1 MVRREA
7 EQRIEGT
14 FPPNS
19 KNFYFFA
26 EDKMAKKWQKVAT
39 VATSAVLA
47 CSLVVGMTACNKG
60 EQPYEIEKR
69 ASTGWEDE
77 REYTYNTYTAQLP
90 AVWTQLNTKDAADME
105 IISYINSSFYEYDY
119 AYDENGEI
127 VPGGFE
133 VEYSAAT
140 DLEDVTAKYAGRYG
154 IPEDATAGKAFA
166 ITLRND
172 LKWDD
177 GTPIHAEDFV
187 YTMSQQLSPNYLFA
201 EASNYYSGNY
211 IIHNAQNY
219 VYQGQENVPTSCMV
233 VAGSQYQTVV
243 ADSDGVLHRDT
254 VDGATIYVAL
264 TAASDWSTKPL
275 TAYVQAGYIEGDDA
289 DLILSLAEEVN
300 EDGAVPM
307 TEELQSVLDE
317 FCRTYGGGYDNEWQ
331 EFCFYYY
338 TYPKMDFSEVGF
350 FVGEN
355 ENELVIVVDGAL
367 YPLDENGDLAYGAAY
382 YLESFPLVKR
392 DLWEKLENRTTTPWT
407 NTYGTAKVENIAS
420 WGPYKLTEYQSGVT
434 YTLERNEEWYGY
446 GLEQYALQYQTD
458 RIVTRYVAE
467 WNTAWQSFQL
477 GQFDGISLDPTIISD
492 YRNSQRAYFTPSTAT
507 ACLYLNS
514 IEETYEKGKNIML
527 KYDAFREAIS
537 LSLDREDFCA
547 QCSPSSLASLGYLN
561 DMYYYDV
568 EHGGVYRETDQ
579 AKTAI
584 LKAYGAVENEDG
596 SWTVGSVT
604 YDDIDEA
611 EAAITGYNVTLARE
625 KMTEAY
631 EAAKA
636 AGDYT
641 DGDPIV
647 LTYGITEQSASV
659 ERQRTFYQNAFN
671 AATEGTP
678 LEGKIT
684 IEYFMMSDAN
694 WDKEFMDGKYDIA
707 SAGWQNAP
715 FDPFYLLGSS
725 QIGSDRFQKGW
736 DPDTVTLTLDVK
748 GGEGQQSFED
758 LTMTLTEWNECLQ
771 ALSGCRYDFKNYPIE
786 TKLEIL
792 AAEETA
798 VLQTYWGIPVRS
810 VYEGSL
816 MSYKVDYIN
825 YEYNTFMG
833 YGGVRYM
840 SYNFDDTEWAAFV
853 AEKGTLNYTF

>member
-1 MVRREA
+1 
-7 EQRIEGT
+7 
-14 FPPNS
+14 
-19 KNFYFFA
+19 
-26 EDKMAKKWQKVAT
+26 MAKQWQKVAAI
-39 VATSAVLA
+39 ATSAVLA
-47 CSLVVGMTACNKG
+47 CGLVVGMTACKKE
-60 EQPYEIEKR
+60 EQPYDIEKR

-90 AVWTQLNTKDAADME
+90 AVWTDVNTSDAADME
-105 IISYINSSFYEYDY
+105 IIGYINSSFYEYDY
-119 AYDENGEI
+119 QYDANGEI

-140 DLEDVTAKYAGRYG
+140 KLEDVTTRYAGQYG
-154 IPEDATAGKAFA
+154 IPADATEGLAFA
-166 ITLRND
+166 ITLRDD
-172 LKWDD
+172 LRWDD

-187 YTMSQQLSPNYLFA
+187 YTMSQQLSPNYLFQQ
-201 EASNYYSGNY
+201 ASNYYSGNY

-219 VYQGQENVPTSCMV
+219 VYQGQSGWFPAHTPYSVFEESLYDHLVFTLGNSTENKEAYGGAV
-233 VAGSQYQTVV
+233 VSFRTGMGFP
-243 ADSDGVLHRDT
+243 DS
-254 VDGATIYVAL
+254 Y
-264 TAASDWSTKPL
+264 AASDVAT
-275 TAYVQAGYIEGDDA
+275 YITTNGVNTVVDA
-289 DLILSLAEEVN
+289 TVEEVLALEGKTYSQIIADDVLKATWEKVLGCWKTVDN
-300 EDGAVPM
+300 
-307 TEELQSVLDE
+307 EELDFFVVE
-317 FCRTYGGGYDNEWQ
+317 
-331 EFCFYYY
+331 Y
-338 TYPKMDFSEVGF
+338 TYPEMDFSEVGY

-355 ENELVIVVDGAL
+355 ENELVIALDGPL

-382 YLESFPLVKR
+382 YFESFPLVKR
-392 DLWEKLENRTTTPWT
+392 DLWEKLEDRSATPWT
-407 NTYGTAKVENIAS
+407 NAYGTSKVENIAS

-446 GLEQYALQYQTD
+446 GLDQYALQYQTD
-458 RIVTRYVAE
+458 RIVTRYIPE

-477 GQFDGISLDPTIISD
+477 GQVDGISLDPTIISD

-527 KYDAFREAIS
+527 KYDAFREALS

-547 QCSPSSLASLGYLN
+547 QCSPSSMASLGYLN

-568 EHGGVYRETDQ
+568 ENGAVYRDTEQ
-579 AKTAI
+579 AKTSI
-584 LKAYGAVENEDG
+584 LNSYGAVENEDG

-611 EAAITGYNVTLARE
+611 EAVVTGYNVTLARE

-659 ERQRTFYQNAFN
+659 ERQKNFYQNAFN

-684 IEYFMMSDAN
+684 IEYFMMSSAN
-694 WDKEFMDGKYDIA
+694 WDQQFLNGEYDIA

-725 QIGSDRFQKGW
+725 QIWEENRFQQGW

-748 GGEGQQSFED
+748 GGEGQESYED
-758 LTMTLTEWNECLQ
+758 LTMTLTQWDACLQ
-771 ALSGCRYDFKNYPIE
+771 GLSDGMYNFKNYPIE

-798 VLQTYWGIPVRS
+798 ILQTYWGIPIRS

-816 MSYKVDYIN
+816 MGYKVDYIT

-840 SYNFDDTEWAAFV
+840 SYNFDDTEWQAFL

>member
-1 MVRREA
+1 
-7 EQRIEGT
+7 
-14 FPPNS
+14 
-19 KNFYFFA
+19 
-26 EDKMAKKWQKVAT
+26 MAKKWQKVAA

-47 CSLVVGMTACNKG
+47 CGLVVGMTACNKG

-69 ASTGWEDE
+69 VSTGWEDE

-127 VPGGFE
+127 VPGGFD

-219 VYQGQENVPTSCMV
+219 VYQGQ
-233 VAGSQYQTVV
+233 
-243 ADSDGVLHRDT
+243 SDYFDNGLLGYTFEDLVLSGD
-254 VDGATIYVAL
+254 VYKLGGQDCYIAL
-264 TAASDWSTKPL
+264 KSPL
-275 TAYVQAGYIEGDDA
+275 EWTGGNTLDDYVQAYGSAYFGVEAYEKLAALA
-289 DLILSLAEEVN
+289 D
-300 EDGAVPM
+300 EDGNVKPTQEAVNLLTQVITAVPAWDE
-307 TEELQSVLDE
+307 TETEIVN
-317 FCRTYGGGYDNEWQ
+317 YMYA
-331 EFCFYYY
+331 YY

>member
-1 MVRREA
+1 
-7 EQRIEGT
+7 
-14 FPPNS
+14 
-19 KNFYFFA
+19 
-26 EDKMAKKWQKVAT
+26 MAKQWQKVAAI
-39 VATSAVLA
+39 ATSAVLA
-47 CSLVVGMTACNKG
+47 CGFVVGMTACKKE
-60 EQPYEIEKR
+60 EQPYDIEKR

-90 AVWTQLNTKDAADME
+90 AVWTDVNTSDAADME
-105 IISYINSSFYEYDY
+105 IITYINSSFYEYDY
-119 AYDENGEI
+119 QYDANGEI

-140 DLEDVTAKYAGRYG
+140 KLEDVTTRYAGQYG
-154 IPEDATAGKAFA
+154 IPADATEGLAFA
-166 ITLRND
+166 ITLRDD
-172 LKWDD
+172 LRWDD

-187 YTMSQQLSPNYLFA
+187 YTMSQQLSPNYLFQQ
-201 EASNYYSGNY
+201 ASNYYSGNY

-219 VYQGQENVPTSCMV
+219 VYQGQSDYFDNYGLLGYTFEDLALSGDTYKLGGQDCYIALKSSLAW
-233 VAGSQYQTVV
+233 AGGNTLDAYVKQF
-243 ADSDGVLHRDT
+243 
-254 VDGATIYVAL
+254 GATYFDVDAYEKLAAL
-264 TAASDWSTKPL
+264 ADEKGNVKPTQEAIDLLTQVITAVEAWGET
-275 TAYVQAGYIEGDDA
+275 QA
-289 DLILSLAEEVN
+289 EVVN
-300 EDGAVPM
+300 YMYA
-307 TEELQSVLDE
+307 
-317 FCRTYGGGYDNEWQ
+317 
-331 EFCFYYY
+331 YY
-338 TYPKMDFSEVGF
+338 TYPEMDFSEVGY

-355 ENELVIVVDGAL
+355 ENELVIALDGPL

-382 YLESFPLVKR
+382 YFESFPLVKR
-392 DLWEKLENRTTTPWT
+392 DLWEKLEDRSATPWT
-407 NTYGTAKVENIAS
+407 NAYGTSKVENIAS

-446 GLEQYALQYQTD
+446 GLDQYALQYQTD

-477 GQFDGISLDPTIISD
+477 GQFDGVSLDATIISD
-492 YRNSQRAYFTPSTAT
+492 YRNSERAYFTPSTAT

-527 KYDAFREAIS
+527 KYDAFREALS
-537 LSLDREDFCA
+537 LSIDREEFCA
-547 QCSPSSLASLGYLN
+547 TCSPSSMAALGYLN

-568 EHGGVYRETDQ
+568 ENGGVYRDTDQ

-641 DGDPIV
+641 DGDSIV

-684 IEYFMMSDAN
+684 VEYFMMSDAT
-694 WDKEFMDGKYDIA
+694 WDQQFMNGEYDIA

-715 FDPFYLLGSS
+715 FDPFYLLGAT
-725 QIGSDRFQKGW
+725 QVWDENRFQQGW

-748 GGEGQQSFED
+748 GGEGQESYED
-758 LTMTLTEWNECLQ
+758 LTMTLTEWDACLQ
-771 ALSGCRYDFKNYPIE
+771 GLSDGRYNFKNYPIE

-798 VLQTYWGIPVRS
+798 ILQTYWGIPLRS
-810 VYEGSL
+810 VYDASL
-816 MSYKVDYIN
+816 MGYKVEYIS

-853 AEKGTLNYTF
+853 EEKGGTLNYTF

>member
-1 MVRREA
+1 
-7 EQRIEGT
+7 
-14 FPPNS
+14 
-19 KNFYFFA
+19 
-26 EDKMAKKWQKVAT
+26 MAKQWQKVAAI
-39 VATSAVLA
+39 ATSAVLA
-47 CSLVVGMTACNKG
+47 CGFVVGMTACKKE
-60 EQPYEIEKR
+60 EQPYDIEKR

-90 AVWTQLNTKDAADME
+90 AVWTDVNTSDAADME
-105 IISYINSSFYEYDY
+105 IIAYINSSFYEYDY
-119 AYDENGEI
+119 QYDANGEI

-140 DLEDVTAKYAGRYG
+140 KLEDVTTRYAGQYG
-154 IPEDATAGKAFA
+154 IPADATEGLAFA
-166 ITLRND
+166 ITLRDD
-172 LKWDD
+172 LRWDD

-187 YTMSQQLSPNYLFA
+187 YTMSQQLSPNYLFQQ
-201 EASNYYSGNY
+201 ASNYYSGNY

-219 VYQGQENVPTSCMV
+219 VYQGQSDYFDNYGLLGYTFEDLALSGDTYKLGGQDCYIALKSSLAW
-233 VAGSQYQTVV
+233 AGGNTLDAYVKQF
-243 ADSDGVLHRDT
+243 
-254 VDGATIYVAL
+254 GATYFDVDAYEKLAAL
-264 TAASDWSTKPL
+264 ADEKGNVKPTQEAIDLLTQVITAVEAWGET
-275 TAYVQAGYIEGDDA
+275 QA
-289 DLILSLAEEVN
+289 EVVN
-300 EDGAVPM
+300 YMYA
-307 TEELQSVLDE
+307 
-317 FCRTYGGGYDNEWQ
+317 
-331 EFCFYYY
+331 YY
-338 TYPKMDFSEVGF
+338 TYPEMDFSEVGY

-355 ENELVIVVDGAL
+355 ENELVIALDGPL

-382 YLESFPLVKR
+382 YFESFPLVKR
-392 DLWEKLENRTTTPWT
+392 DLWEKLEDRSATPWT
-407 NTYGTAKVENIAS
+407 NAYGTSKVENIAS

-446 GLEQYALQYQTD
+446 GLDQYALQYQTD

-477 GQFDGISLDPTIISD
+477 GQFDGVSLDATIISD
-492 YRNSQRAYFTPSTAT
+492 YRNSERAYFTPSTAT

-527 KYDAFREAIS
+527 KYDAFREALS
-537 LSLDREDFCA
+537 LSIDREEFCA
-547 QCSPSSLASLGYLN
+547 TCSPSSMAALGYLN

-568 EHGGVYRETDQ
+568 ENGGVYRDTDQ

-641 DGDPIV
+641 DGDSIV

-684 IEYFMMSDAN
+684 VEYFMMSDAT
-694 WDKEFMDGKYDIA
+694 WDQQFMNGEYDIA

-715 FDPFYLLGSS
+715 FDPFYLLGAT
-725 QIGSDRFQKGW
+725 QVWDENRFQQGW

-748 GGEGQQSFED
+748 GGEGQESYED
-758 LTMTLTEWNECLQ
+758 LTMTLTEWDACLQ
-771 ALSGCRYDFKNYPIE
+771 GLSDGRYNFKNYPIE

-798 VLQTYWGIPVRS
+798 ILQTYWGIPLRS
-810 VYEGSL
+810 VYDANL
-816 MSYKVDYIN
+816 MGYKVEYIS

-853 AEKGTLNYTF
+853 EEKGGTLNYTF

>member
-1 MVRREA
+1 
-7 EQRIEGT
+7 
-14 FPPNS
+14 
-19 KNFYFFA
+19 
-26 EDKMAKKWQKVAT
+26 MAKQWQKVAAI
-39 VATSAVLA
+39 ATSAVLA
-47 CSLVVGMTACNKG
+47 CGLVVGMTACKDE
-60 EQPYEIEKR
+60 EQPYDIEKR

-77 REYTYNTYTAQLP
+77 REYTYNTYTAQMP
-90 AVWTQLNTKDAADME
+90 AVWTEVNTSDAADME
-105 IISYINSSFYEYDY
+105 IIGYINSSFYEYDY
-119 AYDENGEI
+119 QYDANGEI

-140 DLEDVTAKYAGRYG
+140 KLEDVTTRYAGQYG
-154 IPEDATAGKAFA
+154 IPADATEGLAFA
-166 ITLRND
+166 ITLRDD
-172 LKWDD
+172 LRWDD

-187 YTMSQQLSPNYLFA
+187 YTMSQQLSPNYLFQQ
-201 EASNYYSGNY
+201 ASNYYSGNY

-219 VYQGQENVPTSCMV
+219 VYQGQSDYFDNYGLLGYTFEDLALSGDTYKLGGQDCYIALKSSLAW
-233 VAGSQYQTVV
+233 AGGNTLDAYVKQF
-243 ADSDGVLHRDT
+243 
-254 VDGATIYVAL
+254 GATYFDVDAYEKLAAL
-264 TAASDWSTKPL
+264 ADEKGNVKPTQEAIDLL
-275 TAYVQAGYIEGDDA
+275 TQVIT
-289 DLILSLAEEVN
+289 
-300 EDGAVPM
+300 AVPDWGETQAEVVNYM
-307 TEELQSVLDE
+307 
-317 FCRTYGGGYDNEWQ
+317 YA
-331 EFCFYYY
+331 YY
-338 TYPKMDFSEVGF
+338 TYPEMDFSEVGY

-355 ENELVIVVDGAL
+355 ENELVIALDGPL

-382 YLESFPLVKR
+382 YFESFPLVKR
-392 DLWEKLENRTTTPWT
+392 DLWEKLEDRSATPWT
-407 NTYGTAKVENIAS
+407 NAYGTSKVENIAS

-446 GLEQYALQYQTD
+446 GLDQYALQYQTD

-477 GQFDGISLDPTIISD
+477 GQFDGVSLDATIISD
-492 YRNSQRAYFTPSTAT
+492 YRNSERAYFTPSTAT

-514 IEETYEKGKNIML
+514 IEETYEKGENIML
-527 KYDAFREAIS
+527 KYDAFREALS
-537 LSLDREDFCA
+537 LSIDREEFCA
-547 QCSPSSLASLGYLN
+547 TCSPSSMAALGYLN

-568 EHGGVYRETDQ
+568 ENGGVYRDTEQ

-596 SWTVGSVT
+596 TWTVGSVT

-684 IEYFMMSDAN
+684 IEYFMMSDAT
-694 WDKEFMDGKYDIA
+694 WDQQFMNGEYDIA

-715 FDPFYLLGSS
+715 FDPFYLLGAT
-725 QIGSDRFQKGW
+725 QVWDENRFQQGW

-748 GGEGQQSFED
+748 GGEGQESYED
-758 LTMTLTEWNECLQ
+758 LSMTLTEWDACLQ
-771 ALSGCRYDFKNYPIE
+771 GLSDGRYNFKNYPIE

-798 VLQTYWGIPVRS
+798 ILQTYWGIPLRS
-810 VYEGSL
+810 VYDASL
-816 MSYKVDYIN
+816 MGYKVEYIS

-853 AEKGTLNYTF
+853 EEKGGTLNYTF

>member
-1 MVRREA
+1 
-7 EQRIEGT
+7 
-14 FPPNS
+14 
-19 KNFYFFA
+19 
-26 EDKMAKKWQKVAT
+26 MAKQWQKVAAI
-39 VATSAVLA
+39 ATSAVLA
-47 CSLVVGMTACNKG
+47 CGLVVGMTACKEE
-60 EQPYEIEKR
+60 EQPYDIEKR

-77 REYTYNTYTAQLP
+77 REYTYNTYTAQMP
-90 AVWTQLNTKDAADME
+90 AVWTELNTSDAADME
-105 IISYINSSFYEYDY
+105 IIGYINSSFYEYDY
-119 AYDENGEI
+119 QYDANGEI

-140 DLEDVTAKYAGRYG
+140 KLEDVTTRYAGQYG
-154 IPEDATAGKAFA
+154 IPADATEGLAFA
-166 ITLRND
+166 ITLRDD
-172 LKWDD
+172 LRWDD

-187 YTMSQQLSPNYLFA
+187 YTMSQQLSPNYLFQQ
-201 EASNYYSGNY
+201 ASNYYSGNY

-219 VYQGQENVPTSCMV
+219 VYQGQSGWFPAHTPYSVFEESLYDHLVFTLGNSTENKEAYGGAV
-233 VAGSQYQTVV
+233 VSFRTGMGFP
-243 ADSDGVLHRDT
+243 DS
-254 VDGATIYVAL
+254 Y
-264 TAASDWSTKPL
+264 AASDVAT
-275 TAYVQAGYIEGDDA
+275 YITTNGVNTVVDATVDEILALQGKTYSQIIADDA
-289 DLILSLAEEVN
+289 LKATWEKVLGCWKTVDN
-300 EDGAVPM
+300 
-307 TEELQSVLDE
+307 EELDFFVVE
-317 FCRTYGGGYDNEWQ
+317 
-331 EFCFYYY
+331 Y
-338 TYPKMDFSEVGF
+338 TYPEMDFSEVGY

-355 ENELVIVVDGAL
+355 ENELVIALDGPL

-382 YLESFPLVKR
+382 YFESFPLVKR
-392 DLWEKLENRTTTPWT
+392 DLWEKLEDRSATPWT
-407 NTYGTAKVENIAS
+407 NAYGTSKVENIAS

-446 GLEQYALQYQTD
+446 GLDQYALQYQTD

-477 GQFDGISLDPTIISD
+477 GQFDGVSLDATIISD
-492 YRNSQRAYFTPSTAT
+492 YRNSERAYFTPSTAT

-527 KYDAFREAIS
+527 KYDAFREALS
-537 LSLDREDFCA
+537 LSIDREEFCA
-547 QCSPSSLASLGYLN
+547 TCSPSSMAALGYLN

-568 EHGGVYRETDQ
+568 ENGGVYRDTDQ

-584 LKAYGAVENEDG
+584 LRAYGAVENEDG

-641 DGDPIV
+641 DGDSIV

-684 IEYFMMSDAN
+684 VEYFMMSDAT
-694 WDKEFMDGKYDIA
+694 WDQQFMNGEYDIA

-715 FDPFYLLGSS
+715 FDPFYLLGAT
-725 QIGSDRFQKGW
+725 QVWDENRFQQGW

-748 GGEGQQSFED
+748 GGEGQESYED
-758 LTMTLTEWNECLQ
+758 LTMTLTEWDACLQ
-771 ALSGCRYDFKNYPIE
+771 GLSDGRYNFKNYPIE

-798 VLQTYWGIPVRS
+798 ILQTYWGIPLRS
-810 VYEGSL
+810 VYDASL
-816 MSYKVDYIN
+816 MGYKVEYIS

-853 AEKGTLNYTF
+853 AEKGGTLNYTF

>member
-1 MVRREA
+1 
-7 EQRIEGT
+7 
-14 FPPNS
+14 
-19 KNFYFFA
+19 
-26 EDKMAKKWQKVAT
+26 MAKQWQKVAAI
-39 VATSAVLA
+39 ATSAVLA
-47 CSLVVGMTACNKG
+47 CGFVVGMTACKKE
-60 EQPYEIEKR
+60 EQPYDIEKR

-77 REYTYNTYTAQLP
+77 REYTYNTYTAQMP
-90 AVWTQLNTKDAADME
+90 AVWTDVNTSDAADME
-105 IISYINSSFYEYDY
+105 IIGYINSSFYEYDY
-119 AYDENGEI
+119 EYDANGEI

-140 DLEDVTAKYAGRYG
+140 KLEDVTTRYAGQYG
-154 IPEDATAGKAFA
+154 IPADATEGLAFA
-166 ITLRND
+166 ITLRDD
-172 LKWDD
+172 LRWDD

-187 YTMSQQLSPNYLFA
+187 YTMSQQLSPNYLFQQ
-201 EASNYYSGNY
+201 ASNYYSGNY

-219 VYQGQENVPTSCMV
+219 VYQGQSDYFDNYGLLGYTFEDLALSGDTYKLGGQDCYIALKSSLAW
-233 VAGSQYQTVV
+233 AGGNTLDAYVKQF
-243 ADSDGVLHRDT
+243 
-254 VDGATIYVAL
+254 GATYFDVDAYEKLAAL
-264 TAASDWSTKPL
+264 ADEKGNVKPTQEAIDLLTQVITAVEAWGET
-275 TAYVQAGYIEGDDA
+275 QA
-289 DLILSLAEEVN
+289 EVVN
-300 EDGAVPM
+300 YMYAH
-307 TEELQSVLDE
+307 
-317 FCRTYGGGYDNEWQ
+317 
-331 EFCFYYY
+331 Y
-338 TYPKMDFSEVGF
+338 TYPEMDFSEVGY

-355 ENELVIVVDGAL
+355 ENELVIALDGPL

-382 YLESFPLVKR
+382 YFESFPLVKR
-392 DLWEKLENRTTTPWT
+392 DLWEKLEDRSATPWT
-407 NTYGTAKVENIAS
+407 NAYGTSKVENIAS

-446 GLEQYALQYQTD
+446 GLDQYALQYQTD

-477 GQFDGISLDPTIISD
+477 GQFDGVSLDATIISD
-492 YRNSQRAYFTPSTAT
+492 YRNSERAYFTPSTAT

-527 KYDAFREAIS
+527 KYDAFREALS
-537 LSLDREDFCA
+537 LSIDREEFCA
-547 QCSPSSLASLGYLN
+547 TCSPSSMAALGYLN

-568 EHGGVYRETDQ
+568 ENGGVYRDTDQ

-641 DGDPIV
+641 DGDSIV

-684 IEYFMMSDAN
+684 VEYFMMSDAT
-694 WDKEFMDGKYDIA
+694 WDQQFMNGEYDIA

-715 FDPFYLLGSS
+715 FDPFYLLGAT
-725 QIGSDRFQKGW
+725 QVWDENRFQQGW

-748 GGEGQQSFED
+748 GGEGQESYED
-758 LTMTLTEWNECLQ
+758 LTMTLTEWDACLQ
-771 ALSGCRYDFKNYPIE
+771 GLSDGRYNFKNYPIE

-798 VLQTYWGIPVRS
+798 ILQTYWGIPLRS
-810 VYEGSL
+810 VYDASL
-816 MSYKVDYIN
+816 MGYKVEYIS

-853 AEKGTLNYTF
+853 EEKGGTLNYTF

>member
-1 MVRREA
+1 
-7 EQRIEGT
+7 
-14 FPPNS
+14 
-19 KNFYFFA
+19 
-26 EDKMAKKWQKVAT
+26 MAKQWQKVAAI
-39 VATSAVLA
+39 ATSAVLA
-47 CSLVVGMTACNKG
+47 CGLVVGMTACKDE
-60 EQPYEIEKR
+60 EQPYDIEKR

-90 AVWTQLNTKDAADME
+90 AVWTDVNTSDAADME
-105 IISYINSSFYEYDY
+105 IIGYINSSFYEFNYEYD
-119 AYDENGEI
+119 ANGEI
-127 VPGGFE
+127 VPGGFT
-133 VEYSAAT
+133 VDYSAAT
-140 DLEDVTAKYAGRYG
+140 KLEDVTAKYAGKYG
-154 IPEDATAGKAFA
+154 IPEDATEGLAFA

-172 LKWDD
+172 LRWDD

-187 YTMSQQLSPNYLFA
+187 YTMSQQLSPNYLFQQ
-201 EASNYYSGNY
+201 ASNYYSGNY

-219 VYQGQENVPTSCMV
+219 VYQGQSSYFDARSIIGTYTADVDSEIIFTLASASENEEKLDGGTCYIRAALG
-233 VAGSQYQTVV
+233 AGTASLEQF
-243 ADSDGVLHRDT
+243 
-254 VDGATIYVAL
+254 VDAL
-264 TAASDWSTKPL
+264 QENYEFPSTLDEVKML
-275 TAYVQAGYIEGDDA
+275 EGKT
-289 DLILSLAEEVN
+289 LAEIKADATLNAIWETMLGWWQTEPN
-300 EDGAVPM
+300 
-307 TEELQSVLDE
+307 EELDFFV
-317 FCRTYGGGYDNEWQ
+317 T
-331 EFCFYYY
+331 YY
-338 TYPKMDFSEVGF
+338 TYPQMDFSEVGY

-355 ENELVIVVDGAL
+355 ENELVIALDGPL

-382 YLESFPLVKR
+382 YFESFPLVKR
-392 DLWEKLENRTTTPWT
+392 DLWEKLEDRSATPWT
-407 NTYGTAKVENIAS
+407 NAYGTASVDNIAS

-446 GLEQYALQYQTD
+446 GLDQYALQYQTD

-477 GQFDGISLDPTIISD
+477 GQFDGVSLDATIISD
-492 YRNSQRAYFTPSTAT
+492 YRNSERAYFTPSTAT

-527 KYDAFREAIS
+527 KYDAFREALS
-537 LSLDREDFCA
+537 LSIDREEFCA
-547 QCSPSSLASLGYLN
+547 TCSPSSMAALGYLN

-568 EHGGVYRETDQ
+568 ENGGVYRDTDQ

-641 DGDPIV
+641 DGDSIV

-684 IEYFMMSDAN
+684 VEYFMMSDAT
-694 WDKEFMDGKYDIA
+694 WDQQFMNGEYDIA

-715 FDPFYLLGSS
+715 FDPFYLLGAT
-725 QIGSDRFQKGW
+725 QVWDENRFQQGW
-736 DPDTVTLTLDVK
+736 DPDTVTLTLDIK
-748 GGEGQQSFED
+748 GGEGQESYED
-758 LTMTLTEWNECLQ
+758 LTMTLTEWDACLQ
-771 ALSGCRYDFKNYPIE
+771 GLSDGRYNFKNYPIE

-798 VLQTYWGIPVRS
+798 ILQTYWGIPLRS
-810 VYEGSL
+810 VYDASL
-816 MSYKVDYIN
+816 MGYKVDYIT

-840 SYNFDDTEWAAFV
+840 SYNFDDTEWKAFV
-853 AEKGTLNYTF
+853 EEKGGTLNYTF

>member
-1 MVRREA
+1 
-7 EQRIEGT
+7 
-14 FPPNS
+14 
-19 KNFYFFA
+19 
-26 EDKMAKKWQKVAT
+26 MAKQWQKVAAI
-39 VATSAVLA
+39 ATSAVLA
-47 CSLVVGMTACNKG
+47 CGLVVGMTACKEE
-60 EQPYEIEKR
+60 EQPYDIEKR

-90 AVWTQLNTKDAADME
+90 AVWTDVNTSDAADME
-105 IISYINSSFYEYDY
+105 IIGYINSSFYEYDY
-119 AYDENGEI
+119 QYDANGEI

-140 DLEDVTAKYAGRYG
+140 KLEDVTTRYAGQYG
-154 IPEDATAGKAFA
+154 IPADATEGLAFA
-166 ITLRND
+166 ITLRDD
-172 LKWDD
+172 LRWDD

-187 YTMSQQLSPNYLFA
+187 YTMSQQLSPNYLFQQ
-201 EASNYYSGNY
+201 ASNYYSGNY

-219 VYQGQENVPTSCMV
+219 VYQGQSGWFPAHMPYSVFEESLYDQLVFTLGNSTENEEAYDGSVVTFRTSM
-233 VAGSQYQTVV
+233 GFP
-243 ADSDGVLHRDT
+243 DS
-254 VDGATIYVAL
+254 Y
-264 TAASDWSTKPL
+264 AASDVAT
-275 TAYVQAGYIEGDDA
+275 YITTSGVNTVVDATVDEILALEGKTYSQIIA
-289 DLILSLAEEVN
+289 DSALKATWEKVLGCWKTVDN
-300 EDGAVPM
+300 
-307 TEELQSVLDE
+307 EELDFFVVE
-317 FCRTYGGGYDNEWQ
+317 
-331 EFCFYYY
+331 Y
-338 TYPKMDFSEVGF
+338 TYPEMDFSEVGY

-355 ENELVIVVDGAL
+355 ENELVIALDGPL

-382 YLESFPLVKR
+382 YFESFPLVKR
-392 DLWEKLENRTTTPWT
+392 DLWEKLEDRSATPWT
-407 NTYGTAKVENIAS
+407 NAYGTAKVGNIAS

-458 RIVTRYVAE
+458 RIVTRYIPE

-477 GQFDGISLDPTIISD
+477 GQVDGISLDTTIISD

-527 KYDAFREAIS
+527 KYDAFREALS
-537 LSLDREDFCA
+537 LSLDREEFCA
-547 QCSPSSLASLGYLN
+547 TCSPSSMASLGYLN

-568 EHGGVYRETDQ
+568 ENGGVYRETEQ

-584 LKAYGAVENEDG
+584 LNAYGAVKNEDG

-611 EAAITGYNVTLARE
+611 EAAVTGYNVTLARE

-641 DGDPIV
+641 DGDSIV

-684 IEYFMMSDAN
+684 VEYFMMSDAT
-694 WDKEFMDGKYDIA
+694 WDQQFMNGEYDIA

-715 FDPFYLLGSS
+715 FDPFYLLGAT
-725 QIGSDRFQKGW
+725 QVWDENRFQQGW

-748 GGEGQQSFED
+748 GGEGQESYED
-758 LTMTLTEWNECLQ
+758 LTMTLTEWDACLQ
-771 ALSGCRYDFKNYPIE
+771 GLSDGRYNFKNYPIE

-798 VLQTYWGIPVRS
+798 ILQTYWGIPLRS
-810 VYEGSL
+810 VYDASL
-816 MSYKVDYIN
+816 MGYKVEYIS

-840 SYNFDDTEWAAFV
+840 SYNFDDTERAAFV
-853 AEKGTLNYTF
+853 EEKGGTLNYTF

>member
-1 MVRREA
+1 
-7 EQRIEGT
+7 
-14 FPPNS
+14 
-19 KNFYFFA
+19 
-26 EDKMAKKWQKVAT
+26 MAKQWQKVAAI
-39 VATSAVLA
+39 ATSAVLA
-47 CSLVVGMTACNKG
+47 CGFVVGMTACKKE
-60 EQPYEIEKR
+60 EQPYDIEKR

-77 REYTYNTYTAQLP
+77 REYTYNTYTAQMP
-90 AVWTQLNTKDAADME
+90 AVWTDVNTSDAADME
-105 IISYINSSFYEYDY
+105 IIGYINSSFYEYDY
-119 AYDENGEI
+119 EYDANGEI

-140 DLEDVTAKYAGRYG
+140 KLEDVTTRYAGQYG
-154 IPEDATAGKAFA
+154 IPADATEGLAFA
-166 ITLRND
+166 ITLRDD
-172 LKWDD
+172 LRWDD

-187 YTMSQQLSPNYLFA
+187 YTMSQQLSPNYLFQQ
-201 EASNYYSGNY
+201 ASNYYSGNY

-219 VYQGQENVPTSCMV
+219 VYQGQSDYFDNYGLLGYTFEDLALSGDTYKLGGQDCYIALKSSLAW
-233 VAGSQYQTVV
+233 AGGNTLDAYVKQF
-243 ADSDGVLHRDT
+243 
-254 VDGATIYVAL
+254 GATYFDVDAYEKLAAL
-264 TAASDWSTKPL
+264 ADEKGNVKPTQEAIDLLTQVITAVEAWGET
-275 TAYVQAGYIEGDDA
+275 QA
-289 DLILSLAEEVN
+289 EVVN
-300 EDGAVPM
+300 YMYA
-307 TEELQSVLDE
+307 
-317 FCRTYGGGYDNEWQ
+317 
-331 EFCFYYY
+331 YY
-338 TYPKMDFSEVGF
+338 TYPEMDFSEVGY

-355 ENELVIVVDGAL
+355 ENELVIALDGPL

-382 YLESFPLVKR
+382 YFESFPLVKR
-392 DLWEKLENRTTTPWT
+392 DLWEKLEDRSATPWT
-407 NTYGTAKVENIAS
+407 NAYGTSKVENIAS

-446 GLEQYALQYQTD
+446 GLDQYALQYQTD

-477 GQFDGISLDPTIISD
+477 GQFDGVSLDATIISD
-492 YRNSQRAYFTPSTAT
+492 YRNSERAYFTPSTAT

-527 KYDAFREAIS
+527 KYDAFREALS
-537 LSLDREDFCA
+537 LSIDREEFCA
-547 QCSPSSLASLGYLN
+547 TCSPSSMAALGYLN

-568 EHGGVYRETDQ
+568 ENGGVYRDTDQ

-641 DGDPIV
+641 DGDSIV

-684 IEYFMMSDAN
+684 VEYFMMSDAT
-694 WDKEFMDGKYDIA
+694 WDQQFMNGEYDIA

-715 FDPFYLLGSS
+715 FDPFYLLGAT
-725 QIGSDRFQKGW
+725 QVWDENRFQQGW

-748 GGEGQQSFED
+748 GGEGQESYED
-758 LTMTLTEWNECLQ
+758 LTMTLTEWDACLQ
-771 ALSGCRYDFKNYPIE
+771 GLSDGRYNFKNYPIE

-798 VLQTYWGIPVRS
+798 ILQTYWGIPLRS
-810 VYEGSL
+810 VYDASL
-816 MSYKVDYIN
+816 MGYKVEYIS

-853 AEKGTLNYTF
+853 EEKGGTLNYTF

>member
-1 MVRREA
+1 
-7 EQRIEGT
+7 
-14 FPPNS
+14 
-19 KNFYFFA
+19 
-26 EDKMAKKWQKVAT
+26 MAKQWQKVAAI
-39 VATSAVLA
+39 ATSAVLA
-47 CSLVVGMTACNKG
+47 CGFVVGMTACKKE
-60 EQPYEIEKR
+60 EQPYDIEKR

-90 AVWTQLNTKDAADME
+90 AVWTDVNTSDAADME
-105 IISYINSSFYEYDY
+105 IITYINSSFYEYDY
-119 AYDENGEI
+119 QYDANGEI

-140 DLEDVTAKYAGRYG
+140 KLEDVTTRYAGQYG
-154 IPEDATAGKAFA
+154 IPADATEGLAFA
-166 ITLRND
+166 ITLRDD
-172 LKWDD
+172 LRWDD

-187 YTMSQQLSPNYLFA
+187 YTMSQQLSPNYLFQQ
-201 EASNYYSGNY
+201 ASNYYSGNY

-219 VYQGQENVPTSCMV
+219 VYQGQSDYFDNYGLLGYTFEDLALSGDTYKLGGQDCYIALKSSLAW
-233 VAGSQYQTVV
+233 AGGNTLDAYVKQF
-243 ADSDGVLHRDT
+243 
-254 VDGATIYVAL
+254 GATYFDVDAYEKLAAL
-264 TAASDWSTKPL
+264 ADEKGNVKPTQEAIDLLTQVITAVEAWGET
-275 TAYVQAGYIEGDDA
+275 QA
-289 DLILSLAEEVN
+289 EVVN
-300 EDGAVPM
+300 YMYA
-307 TEELQSVLDE
+307 
-317 FCRTYGGGYDNEWQ
+317 
-331 EFCFYYY
+331 YY
-338 TYPKMDFSEVGF
+338 TYPEMDFSEVGY

-355 ENELVIVVDGAL
+355 ENERVIALDGPL

-382 YLESFPLVKR
+382 YFESFPLVKR
-392 DLWEKLENRTTTPWT
+392 DLWEKLEDRSATPWT
-407 NTYGTAKVENIAS
+407 NAYGTSKVENIAS

-446 GLEQYALQYQTD
+446 GLDQYALQYQTD

-477 GQFDGISLDPTIISD
+477 GQFDGVSLDATIISD
-492 YRNSQRAYFTPSTAT
+492 YRNSERAYFTPSTAT

-527 KYDAFREAIS
+527 KYDAFREALS
-537 LSLDREDFCA
+537 LSIDREEFCA
-547 QCSPSSLASLGYLN
+547 TCSPSSMAALGYLN

-568 EHGGVYRETDQ
+568 ENGGVYRDTDQ

-641 DGDPIV
+641 DGDSIV

-684 IEYFMMSDAN
+684 VEYFMMSDAT
-694 WDKEFMDGKYDIA
+694 WDQQFMNGEYDIA

-715 FDPFYLLGSS
+715 FDPFYLLGAT
-725 QIGSDRFQKGW
+725 QVWDENRFQQGW

-748 GGEGQQSFED
+748 GGEGQESYED
-758 LTMTLTEWNECLQ
+758 LTMTLTEWDACLQ
-771 ALSGCRYDFKNYPIE
+771 GLSDGRYNFKNYPIE

-798 VLQTYWGIPVRS
+798 ILQTYWGIPLRS
-810 VYEGSL
+810 VYDASL
-816 MSYKVDYIN
+816 MGYKVEYIS

-853 AEKGTLNYTF
+853 EEKGGTLNYTF

>member
-1 MVRREA
+1 
-7 EQRIEGT
+7 
-14 FPPNS
+14 
-19 KNFYFFA
+19 
-26 EDKMAKKWQKVAT
+26 MAKKWQKVAT

-219 VYQGQENVPTSCMV
+219 VYQGQ
-233 VAGSQYQTVV
+233 
-243 ADSDGVLHRDT
+243 SDYFDNGLLGYTFEDLVLSGD
-254 VDGATIYVAL
+254 VYKLGGQDCYIAL
-264 TAASDWSTKPL
+264 KSPL
-275 TAYVQAGYIEGDDA
+275 EWTGGNTLDDYVQAYGSAYFGVEAYEKLAALA
-289 DLILSLAEEVN
+289 D
-300 EDGAVPM
+300 EDGNVKPTQEAVNLLTQVITAVPAWDE
-307 TEELQSVLDE
+307 TETEIVN
-317 FCRTYGGGYDNEWQ
+317 YMYA
-331 EFCFYYY
+331 YY

-584 LKAYGAVENEDG
+584 LKAYGAVENADG